1 MVRGC
6 GGTMVNRKRKMCV
19 VPRKG
24 ASSRC
29 KLASSVKRSTR
40 AVVSTAA
47 QQRCSADLDFLL
59 RLYLKISRIYGF
71 LTFEFEGGFAGW
83 FVVLSMH
90 PFVQGAAR

>member
-1 MVRGC
+1 MWSPVR
-6 GGTMVNRKRKMCV
+6 VL
-19 VPRKG
+19 
-24 ASSRC
+24 

-71 LTFEFEGGFAGW
+71 LTFEFQFEGGFAGW